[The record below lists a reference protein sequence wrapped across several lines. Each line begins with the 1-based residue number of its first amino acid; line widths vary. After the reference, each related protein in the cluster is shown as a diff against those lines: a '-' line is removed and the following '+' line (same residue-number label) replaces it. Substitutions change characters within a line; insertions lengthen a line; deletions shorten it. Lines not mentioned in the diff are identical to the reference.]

1 MRIFKLIVAL
11 ILSLNLIACS
21 QNEKSNKQAEVL
33 NGWETLTEDNYSIKY
48 PENWELNKS
57 GQMGTNFILFSPLT
71 SDQDQFKENVNL
83 LIQDLTG
90 HNLDLNKYVE
100 ISEGQVKTILT
111 DGNIIES
118 ERISNGDLNYHKLIY
133 TCKQGI
139 CKLKFEQYFW
149 VIENKA
155 YVLTLTTEVEQFNS
169 FQKIGERILN
179 SFEIRN
185 N

>member
-1 MRIFKLIVAL
+1 MRILKLTAFL
-11 ILSLNLIACS
+11 ILISNLTACS
-21 QNEKSNKQAEVL
+21 QNVKSNKQTEVL
-33 NGWETLTEDNYSIKY
+33 EGWETLTESNYSIKY

-100 ISEGQVKTILT
+100 ISEGQVKTMIT

-118 ERISNGDLNYHKLIY
+118 ERVSNSNINYHKLIY
-133 TCKQGI
+133 TGKQGI
-139 CKLKFEQYFW
+139 YELKFEQYFW

-155 YVLTLTTEVEQFNS
+155 YVLTLTTEVEQFNN

-179 SFEIRN
+179 SFEIRKN
-185 N
+185 